1 MQGEVEKYLSLL
13 YEEVSRK
20 EEEELLKLEMQ
31 IKEREEIKI
40 AHEREQRKNKM
51 EQKKNEELAGMIE
64 KSLKKLMPTFIDKL
78 TK

>member
-40 AHEREQRKNKM
+40 AHER
-51 EQKKNEELAGMIE
+51 
-64 KSLKKLMPTFIDKL
+64 
-78 TK
+78 

>member
-1 MQGEVEKYLSLL
+1 MLGEVEKYLSLL

-20 EEEELLKLEMQ
+20 EEEELLKLEIQ
-31 IKEREEIKI
+31 IKEREEIQI
-40 AHEREQRKNKM
+40 AHERQQRKKKM

>member
-1 MQGEVEKYLSLL
+1 MLGEVEKYLSLL

-31 IKEREEIKI
+31 IKEREEIQI
-40 AHEREQRKNKM
+40 AHEREQRKKKM

>member
-1 MQGEVEKYLSLL
+1 MLGEVEKYLSLL

>member
-20 EEEELLKLEMQ
+20 EEEELLKLEIQ
-31 IKEREEIKI
+31 IKEREEIQI
-40 AHEREQRKNKM
+40 AHERQQRKKKM